1 MEKENDISN
10 FLLALVGLTVII
22 LIGYFV
28 IQDKPRIEKK
38 PEYIK
43 KEVELIK
50 PQPCLNSEG
59 VIVQC
64 KG

>member
-1 MEKENDISN
+1 MEKKNSSLLLGIV
-10 FLLALVGLTVII
+10 FLLVI
-22 LIGYFV
+22 LLAGYFV

-59 VIVQC
+59 VPEQC